1 MNPQEILA
9 PEEAVIIIKKGY
21 LYLSLFLTFIL
32 GSHNGYIALWQD
44 GAAEPVKVF
53 PYSVASLPSAD
64 QKALEEGIRID
75 NKTDLIKL
83 LEDYLS

>member
-1 MNPQEILA
+1 MKPTEILA
-9 PEEAVIIIKKGY
+9 SEEAVTIIKKGY

-44 GAAEPVKVF
+44 GTQEPIKVF
-53 PYSVASLPSAD
+53 PYSVASLPPAD
-64 QKALEEGIRID
+64 QKALENGIHID
-75 NKTDLIKL
+75 NRTDLIKL